1 MKPLRICLLTFVTT
15 GVMLLAGELQAA
27 RLSVL
32 SPAANSFVEAE
43 RVNLVLAFPDNDV
56 SSVQAVVGRAQYAA
70 QVRQSGSGGHACLSL
85 QLQNGLNRIEIRAVD
100 RQGAVTVE
108 TVSVYRRSRL
118 SKQHQTPPAGYQ
130 RFYFHLPANEA
141 ACAACHRM
149 EAQLTDLQPAQP
161 EASPCYICHKQ
172 VGQALYRHKPVA
184 SGACFSCHE
193 VVQGR
198 RKYLVKQP
206 VQQTCFVCHN
216 VQARQWSG
224 MKVHHG
230 PTAVGNCTI
239 CHDPHGSDWP
249 SFVAMHP
256 TDLCLNCHQDKQS
269 GAHVIAGFFAKGHPV
284 RAASNPLRKNRPFSC
299 AGCHNPHAGDSQSL
313 LNRDRSSFTVYCQSC
328 HKL

>member
-1 MKPLRICLLTFVTT
+1 MKPSLISILVAVVAGLLLQNDV
-15 GVMLLAGELQAA
+15 VQAA
-27 RLSVL
+27 RIDLL
-32 SPAANSFVEAE
+32 SPAANSYVENGQL
-43 RVNLVLAFPDNDV
+43 NLVLAFPDNDV
-56 SSVQAVVGRAQYAA
+56 SNVTVTVGRKSHTARIR
-70 QVRQSGSGGHACLSL
+70 QVGGAGRVCLSL
-85 QLQNGLNRIEIRAVD
+85 ELQNGSNNIEIRAVD
-100 RQGAVTVE
+100 RHGAVTVQ
-108 TVSVYRRSRL
+108 SVPVYLRSRL
-118 SKQHQTPPAGYQ
+118 SKQHQNPPVGYQ

-149 EAQLTDLQPAQP
+149 EARLTDLKPERL
-161 EASPCYICHKQ
+161 EASPCYTCHKQ
-172 VGQALYRHKPVA
+172 VAQALYRHRPVA
-184 SGACFSCHE
+184 AGACFSCHE
-193 VVQGR
+193 VVQGS

-216 VQARQWSG
+216 VQERNWSG

-230 PTAVGNCTI
+230 PAAVGNCTI

-284 RAASNPLRKNRPFSC
+284 RAATNPLRQNRPFSC